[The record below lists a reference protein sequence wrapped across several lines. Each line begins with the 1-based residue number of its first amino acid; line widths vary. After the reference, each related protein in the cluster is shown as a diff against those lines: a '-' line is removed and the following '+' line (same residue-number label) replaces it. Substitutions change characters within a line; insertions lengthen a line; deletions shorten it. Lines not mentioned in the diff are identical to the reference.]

1 MGDFFFMKSV
11 LDSFGDVLSE
21 LRLINQEVKKMSIS
35 LDNLV
40 NIVNQTKTVEDSV
53 VVILNDVVVRL
64 GELSALLANEPVV
77 QAQVDQLAAGLQE
90 KTTALAAA
98 AATVPPA

>member
-21 LRLINQEVKKMSIS
+21 LRSINQEVKKMAIS
-35 LDNLV
+35 LNNLV
-40 NIVNQTKTVEDSV
+40 AIVNQTKTVEDSV

-98 AATVPPA
+98 AANVPLA